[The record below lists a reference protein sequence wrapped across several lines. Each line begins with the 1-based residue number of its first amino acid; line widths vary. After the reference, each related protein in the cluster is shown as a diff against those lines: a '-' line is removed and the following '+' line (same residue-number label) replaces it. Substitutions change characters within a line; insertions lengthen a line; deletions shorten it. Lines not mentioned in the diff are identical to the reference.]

1 MNTAEILDS
10 YVRDVVAHLPRRT
23 RRDVALELRAL
34 LGEEIVARASAEGR
48 PPDRAMVMGLL
59 AGFGRP
65 GEAARRYHER
75 PPVIDPT
82 DTHHFVIWAVGGA
95 VALSVLSAV
104 NAPGGADGDLFLHW
118 LGVLVI
124 VFAAMGWWRRHRRP
138 GVLGWKPRRAQD
150 DWPRWLTGLCLA
162 LTLLFPVWM
171 YVAPVQFTR
180 TVFLGRVPTDGLALT
195 AAFADSW
202 QRTATKIALVVL
214 AGGYAAALAM
224 GRWARGVWWTH
235 AAAHV
240 LLGQLL
246 VLHATP
252 MAGPGGAFQV
262 FESAEANR
270 IASPIF
276 ALTGAGVILSG
287 LYDAYRAWAQVRA
300 APLPAAPARGAG
312 SPA

>member
-1 MNTAEILDS
+1 MNTAEMLDA

-34 LGEEIVARASAEGR
+34 LGEEIAARASAEGR
-48 PPDRAMVMGLL
+48 APDRAMVMSLL

-82 DTHHFVIWAVGGA
+82 DTHHFVIWGVGGA
-95 VALSVLSAV
+95 VALAVLSAA
-104 NAPGGADGDLFLHW
+104 NAPGAAEKDLFLRW

-138 GVLGWKPRRAQD
+138 GVLGWKPKRAHD
-150 DWPRWLTGLCLA
+150 DWPRWLTGVCLV
-162 LTLLFPVWM
+162 LTLVFPVWM

-180 TVFLGRVPTDGLALT
+180 TVFLGLVTTDGLALT
-195 AAFADSW
+195 GAFEDSW
-202 QRTATKIALVVL
+202 QRMATKIALMML
-214 AGGYAAALAM
+214 AGGYAVALAM
-224 GRWARGVWWTH
+224 GRWTRGVWWTH
-235 AAAHV
+235 AVAHV
-240 LLGQLL
+240 VLGQLL
-246 VLHATP
+246 VLHSTA
-252 MAGPGGAFQV
+252 MVGPGGPFRV

-276 ALTGAGVILSG
+276 ALVGAGVILSG
-287 LYDAYRAWAQVRA
+287 LYDAYRAWAQVRTESGVATRA
-300 APLPAAPARGAG
+300 ARSLA
-312 SPA
+312 